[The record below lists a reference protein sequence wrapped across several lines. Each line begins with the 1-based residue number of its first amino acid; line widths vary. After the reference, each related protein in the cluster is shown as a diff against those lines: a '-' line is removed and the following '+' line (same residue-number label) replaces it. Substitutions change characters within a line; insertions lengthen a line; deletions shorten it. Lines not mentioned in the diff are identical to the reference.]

1 MYNIVMDIFL
11 FLTATIITLL
21 FFIWNEIDG
30 DKDLI
35 KYINNEH
42 LVLEIV
48 FPENNIM
55 LSL

>member
-1 MYNIVMDIFL
+1 MSNLIHQQLQQVFELTSSHARLTSDEDL
-11 FLTATIITLL
+11 FT
-21 FFIWNEIDG
+21 
-30 DKDLI
+30 
-35 KYINNEH
+35 YMNNEH